1 MKTSVRILAL
11 ASVVVL
17 AWVAPAAPAG
27 AISHRHTPRVVADGL
42 DNPRGLAW
50 GPGGVLLVAESGR
63 GGSGPCFP
71 GVFTAED
78 MCFGRTGAVTVIPRH
93 GRQHRIL
100 TGLPSIAEQGTGA
113 FAFGP
118 SDVSAGGTGLY
129 LSIGGPGPQLDRSV
143 FGSRAAKLLGTVQR
157 LGRHGWDTV
166 ADLAAFERAND
177 PDAQLHESNTTS
189 VLSTARGTFAIDAAG
204 NTLFAV
210 RPHHT
215 PRLLATFTNRTAGD
229 IEYQS
234 VPTALADGPDGAVY
248 VADLTGAPF
257 PAGQSRVWRWT
268 PKGLSVFAD
277 GFTSAVDL
285 AFGPDG
291 SLYVLEVFP
300 GDVVRVRPDGT
311 RSTAVP
317 PDAGLSFPTG
327 LAVGQDGSVYVS
339 NCGNCAG
346 TGTVMKFGG

>member
-1 MKTSVRILAL
+1 M
-11 ASVVVL
+11 
-17 AWVAPAAPAG
+17 
-27 AISHRHTPRVVADGL
+27 
-42 DNPRGLAW
+42 
-50 GPGGVLLVAESGR
+50 
-63 GGSGPCFP
+63 
-71 GVFTAED
+71 
-78 MCFGRTGAVTVIPRH
+78 
-93 GRQHRIL
+93 
-100 TGLPSIAEQGTGA
+100 
-113 FAFGP
+113 
-118 SDVSAGGTGLY
+118 
-129 LSIGGPGPQLDRSV
+129 
-143 FGSRAAKLLGTVQR
+143 
-157 LGRHGWDTV
+157 
-166 ADLAAFERAND
+166 
-177 PDAQLHESNTTS
+177 
-189 VLSTARGTFAIDAAG
+189 
-204 NTLFAV
+204 
-210 RPHHT
+210 
-215 PRLLATFTNRTAGD
+215 
-229 IEYQS
+229 
-234 VPTALADGPDGAVY
+234 Y

-300 GDVVRVRPDGT
+300 GDVIRVRPDGT